1 MKVSVKDEGWG
12 EFAEFF
18 KKRDQKNKK
27 KKTRREDRDGAWCG
41 GSGMNGAIKHIVEWQ
56 YL

>member
-18 KKRDQKNKK
+18 KKRDQKNKQ

>member
-18 KKRDQKNKK
+18 KKRDQKKK
-27 KKTRREDRDGAWCG
+27 KKKKRDQKIGTALG
-41 GSGMNGAIKHIVEWQ
+41 TEVLG
-56 YL
+56 

>member
-18 KKRDQKNKK
+18 KKRDQKKK
-27 KKTRREDRDGAWCG
+27 KKKRDEKIGTALGAEVLG
-41 GSGMNGAIKHIVEWQ
+41 
-56 YL
+56 

>member
-27 KKTRREDRDGAWCG
+27 KKRDEKIGTALGAEVLG
-41 GSGMNGAIKHIVEWQ
+41 
-56 YL
+56 